1 MKAKIERNVPLDAL
15 IKNME
20 DVMRSGYTDVKGAA
34 FMTRSEYALSEQK
47 TIEVYRAYLKK
58 HPEMRGR

>member
-1 MKAKIERNVPLDAL
+1 MGAKIERNVPLDAL
-15 IKNME
+15 IRNME

-47 TIEVYRAYLKK
+47 TVEVYKAYMKK
-58 HPEMRGR
+58 HPEMRDR

>member
-1 MKAKIERNVPLDAL
+1 MQARIERNVPLEAL

-47 TIEVYRAYLKK
+47 TIAVYKAYLEK

>member
-1 MKAKIERNVPLDAL
+1 MRGSIDRNAPLEAL
-15 IKNME
+15 VKHME
-20 DVMRSGYTDVKGAA
+20 DVMRSGYTDLKGAA